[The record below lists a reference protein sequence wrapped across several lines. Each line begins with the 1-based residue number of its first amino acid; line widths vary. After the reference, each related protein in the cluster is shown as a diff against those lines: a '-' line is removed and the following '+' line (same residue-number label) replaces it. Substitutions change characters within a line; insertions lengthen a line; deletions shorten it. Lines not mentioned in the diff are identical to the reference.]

1 MKVKGKKKKVQ
12 TNFDSWFKQFQEEM
26 PVEVYF
32 DIRFVAEAAFLAGQ
46 IAAEVAFVKMM
57 REINTK

>member
-12 TNFDSWFKQFQEEM
+12 TNFDNWFKQFQEEM

-32 DIRFVAEAAFLAGQ
+32 DIRLVAEAAFLAGQ
-46 IAAEVAFVKMM
+46 IAAEAAIIKMM
-57 REINTK
+57 REIKV

>member
-12 TNFDSWFKQFQEEM
+12 TNFDNWLKQFQEEM

-46 IAAEVAFVKMM
+46 IAAEAAIIKMM
-57 REINTK
+57 REIK